1 MYFCICLPNHICQ
14 VGRLAVKTSCDSWL
28 EHIYQ
33 VGVSRYTN
41 EDLINSK
48 HLNIYQKKIK
58 FSEGGA
64 KKLAA
69 DFAFFRQWVD
79 STTLLTP
86 DSKRYLL
93 SLTIFTFTYINV
105 NILTYLLT
113 VN

>member
-1 MYFCICLPNHICQ
+1 MQGAGRRSRVNLPLLPLSQVLNH
-14 VGRLAVKTSCDSWL
+14 LA
-28 EHIYQ
+28 
-33 VGVSRYTN
+33 GVPLYTN

-93 SLTIFTFTYINV
+93 SLT
-105 NILTYLLT
+105 
-113 VN
+113 